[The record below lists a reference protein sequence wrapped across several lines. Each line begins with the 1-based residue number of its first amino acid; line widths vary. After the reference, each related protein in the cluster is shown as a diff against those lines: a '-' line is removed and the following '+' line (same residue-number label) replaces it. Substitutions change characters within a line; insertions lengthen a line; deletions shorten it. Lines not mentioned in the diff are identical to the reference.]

1 MDNLVS
7 MFRLMVKLARPR
19 TWAFIILA
27 FLISWSLTGSSFTVE
42 YLIGMVIFVF
52 WISSV
57 NIINAYT
64 DYNEDRVNLP
74 QRVKMIEQIGY
85 KRLPYIVAAISTF
98 CLVLSFTISLLF
110 FVVFIIA
117 LFDGLFY
124 SLKPLRFK
132 ANPVLSLISFSGAVI
147 FPLIGAWVIT
157 RDIFSIPLLFVLLG
171 YSFLVYGTIKNLPDY
186 YGDKEAGLKT
196 TATVFS
202 TRKKAVTIAAFL
214 LLSPYALLVVFI
226 LLNFLDFKF
235 LWLLTSVPFIAL
247 ICYRA
252 LIESNTMALE
262 KLHTYGFFYQ
272 AGVLCLTL
280 FLVTSLSYAIII
292 VSITLSVTYAIQHIR
307 FDSR

>member
-1 MDNLVS
+1 
-7 MFRLMVKLARPR
+7 MFWLTVKLARPR
-19 TWAFIILA
+19 TWTFIILA
-27 FLISWSLTGSSFTVE
+27 FLIGWSLTESSFTVE
-42 YLIGMVIFVF
+42 YLMGMVIFIF
-52 WISSV
+52 WIASV

-64 DYNEDRVNLP
+64 DYDEDRVNLP
-74 QRVKMIEQIGY
+74 QRVEMIEQIGY

-98 CLVLSFTISLLF
+98 CLVLSFTISLQF
-110 FVVFIIA
+110 FAIFTIA

-147 FPLIGAWVIT
+147 FPMLGAWVIT
-157 RDIFSIPLLFVLLG
+157 REISTIPLLFVLLG

-214 LLSPYALLVVFI
+214 LLSPYALLVVLVSLNI
-226 LLNFLDFKF
+226 LEYKF
-235 LWLLTSVPFIAL
+235 LWLLTLIPLIAL

-252 LIESNTMALE
+252 LTESCAKALE

-292 VSITLSVTYAIQHIR
+292 VSITLSVTCAIQHIR
-307 FDSR
+307 LDSR